1 MIAIRTER
9 VADPAASRDELGHI
23 PSADDAELR
32 DRVAE
37 IIATVAREGDMALIR
52 YARELD
58 GWAEAAPGI
67 LEVDLRSCR
76 EAADGLETDLRAS
89 LEKAVDRI
97 RAFHERQ
104 LERGFLDVHAD
115 GTLLGQRVLPLR
127 RVGIYVPGGRAAYPS
142 SVLMNAVPAA
152 VAGVEEIVMVTPTP
166 GGHLDPTV
174 LAAAHLAGVSR
185 LFRIGGAQ
193 AVAALAH
200 GTESVPAV
208 DKIVGPGNRW
218 VAEAKRQLF
227 GRVDIDMIAGP
238 SEILVIADG
247 SADPRRVAADLI
259 GQAEHDPDAIAWLVT
274 PDEGL
279 AAAVPAAL
287 EALLA
292 DNPRRDVARR
302 ALEENGRIVIVPDL
316 AAAAAVADLR
326 APEHLELLVPD
337 ALAFS
342 GRTRN
347 AGAIF
352 LGDATPEPMG
362 DYIAG
367 PSHVLPTGGTARWAS
382 PLGVHDFLK
391 RTSLIG
397 YSPARLAEDGDDV
410 IRLAEAEGLHGHAEA
425 VRVRLRSPAGHER
438 HPCSDHD

>member
-1 MIAIRTER
+1 VIAIRTLR
-9 VADPAASRDELGHI
+9 VADPAASRDELGHAA
-23 PSADDAELR
+23 SADDAALR

-37 IIATVAREGDMALIR
+37 IIAAVAREGDDALVR

-58 GWAEAAPGI
+58 GWAEAGAGI

-76 EAADGLETDLRAS
+76 QAADDLETDLRAS
-89 LEKAVDRI
+89 LEKAVVRI

-166 GGHLDPTV
+166 GGHLDATV

-259 GQAEHDPDAIAWLVT
+259 GQAEHDPDAVAWLVT
-274 PDEGL
+274 PDERL
-279 AAAVPAAL
+279 AAAIPAAL
-287 EALLA
+287 EGLLA
-292 DNPRRDVARR
+292 DNPRREVARQ
-302 ALEENGRIVIVPDL
+302 ALEANGRIVIVPDL
-316 AAAAAVADLR
+316 STAAAVADMR

-342 GRTRN
+342 GRIRN

-352 LGDATPEPMG
+352 LGDATPEPVG

-397 YSPARLAEDGDDV
+397 YSPARLAEDADDV
-410 IRLAEAEGLHGHAEA
+410 VRLAEAEGLHGHAEA
-425 VRVRLRSPAGHER
+425 VRVRLPDRG
-438 HPCSDHD
+438 